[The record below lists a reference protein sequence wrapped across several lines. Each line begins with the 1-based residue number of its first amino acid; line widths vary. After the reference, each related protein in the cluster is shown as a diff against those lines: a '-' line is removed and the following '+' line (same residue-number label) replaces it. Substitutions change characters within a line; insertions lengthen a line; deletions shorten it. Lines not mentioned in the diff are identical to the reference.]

1 MDTGLTSFS
10 RRKGSSCRESVQ
22 SKSFSSDLWSASLC
36 SFFRL
41 LTAAKVTAT
50 AGTAKTTTGVH
61 RTTTGT
67 PKLNDDSREL
77 GKWTVVYRLYR

>member
-22 SKSFSSDLWSASLC
+22 SKSFSSDLWSVSLC
-36 SFFRL
+36 SFLRL

-50 AGTAKTTTGVH
+50 AGTAKN